1 MLVNIHTQ
9 KPLDGELTIRTA
21 GIHPWEAASV
31 PEDASAGLDLSDADA
46 IGETGLDFACDVDR
60 NAQESVFRMQLQLAQ
75 QAGLPVVIHCV
86 RAFEPVMKILA
97 EYRLPAVI
105 FHGFIGSAE
114 QAQRAVGTGYHLS
127 FGERSFASP
136 KTVEAMKNVPRDRMF
151 FETDESDTPIIDL
164 YERAARLR
172 GITRDKLM
180 ETVSRNVRH
189 VFFGH

>member
-1 MLVNIHTQ
+1 MLVNIHTH

-31 PEDASAGLDLSDADA
+31 PADASAGLDLSDADA

-60 NAQESVFRMQLQLAQ
+60 NAQESVFHMQLQLAQ

-114 QAQRAVGTGYHLS
+114 QAQRAVGAGYHLS

-151 FETDESDTPIIDL
+151 FETDESDTPIGKI
-164 YERAARLR
+164 YETAAQLLKTEASTLAHS
-172 GITRDKLM
+172 IND
-180 ETVSRNVRH
+180 NYDNI
-189 VFFGH
+189 FGK